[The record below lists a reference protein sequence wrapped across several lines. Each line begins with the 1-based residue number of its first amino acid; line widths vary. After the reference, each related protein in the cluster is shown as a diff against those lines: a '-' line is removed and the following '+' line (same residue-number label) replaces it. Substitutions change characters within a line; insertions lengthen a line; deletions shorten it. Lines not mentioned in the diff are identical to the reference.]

1 MRLDRYLLR
10 AVLGSVLMVIA
21 VFLALG
27 ALFLFIGQQDDIGV
41 GSYGWADAAGFV
53 LLNLPEQVWQLLP
66 ITAMIGAL
74 IGLGALMRG
83 SELTIMRVSGLSV
96 WRIARTV
103 ALAGGI
109 LAALGAL
116 LGEWLAPP
124 MMQYARQ
131 QKTFSKFSEVAV
143 SGPAGAWLRDGQ
155 RLVNVDRQSGSQRLG
170 GILVVEI
177 SNDFRLASVARATS
191 ATASVVPANGASRS
205 APGTGGADPA
215 AIWTLN
221 QYAESR
227 FAGAN
232 VVAAN
237 AATHALATALRPEL
251 LGAASANP
259 AQMPARALWRVMHY
273 LEENGL
279 DNRAWVF
286 AFWSRMARLAA
297 IVFAVMLAVPFVFGS
312 LRSAGGGS
320 RAMVGVAVGV
330 GFFLLQSLLENGVLV
345 FDLNPGLLAWLP
357 TGLLAAAALAL
368 TATTR

>member
-10 AVLGSVLMVIA
+10 AVLGAVLVVIA

-27 ALFLFIGQQDDIGV
+27 ALFLFMGQQDDIGV
-41 GSYGWADAAGFV
+41 GSYSWPDAAGFV

-66 ITAMIGAL
+66 ITAMIGSL

-103 ALAGGI
+103 ALAGVI

-124 MMQYARQ
+124 MLQYAKQ
-131 QKTFSKFSEVAV
+131 QKTFSKSSEVAV
-143 SGPAGAWLRDGQ
+143 SGPAGAWVRDGQ
-155 RLVNVDRQSGSQRLG
+155 RLVNVDRQSGSQRFG
-170 GILVVEI
+170 GVLVVEI
-177 SNDFRLASVARATS
+177 GNDFRLASVARATS
-191 ATASVVPANGASRS
+191 ATASVAPVTTPSGNATAAGVAN
-205 APGTGGADPA
+205 PA
-215 AIWTLN
+215 AIWNLN

-227 FAGAN
+227 FVGAN
-232 VVAAN
+232 VVAAS
-237 AATHALATALRPEL
+237 AARYPLATALSPEL

-259 AQMPARALWRVMHY
+259 SQMPARSLWRVMRY

-279 DNRAWVF
+279 ENRAWVF
-286 AFWSRMARLAA
+286 AFWSRVARLVA

-320 RAMVGVAVGV
+320 RAMVGVGVGV